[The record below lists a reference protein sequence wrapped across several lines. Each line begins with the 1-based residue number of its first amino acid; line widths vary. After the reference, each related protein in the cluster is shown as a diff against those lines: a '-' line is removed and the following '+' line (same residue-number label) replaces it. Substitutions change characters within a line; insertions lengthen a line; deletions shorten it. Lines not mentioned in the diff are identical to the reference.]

1 MQRFSITVAI
11 SVAAAACVCPGL
23 SIVHSTERNVSLS
36 RIMIVDDD
44 QTTVDLLKTL
54 LELDGFTVSVVGL
67 GADVIP
73 KAEAAQPELFMVDY
87 NLTDMT
93 GLDVLERLRNH
104 ADFSDTPVII
114 ASGMNVE
121 DEVMA
126 AGADRFIVKPFEPS
140 ELPELFNRLIAG

>member
-1 MQRFSITVAI
+1 
-11 SVAAAACVCPGL
+11 
-23 SIVHSTERNVSLS
+23 
-36 RIMIVDDD
+36 MIVDDD

-54 LELDGFTVSVVGL
+54 LELDDFQVLVVMRGS
-67 GADVIP
+67 DVIA
-73 KAEAAQPELFMVDY
+73 KAEATQPDLFMVDY

-93 GLDVLERLRNH
+93 GLDVLTTLRNH
-104 ADFSDTPVII
+104 AAFADTPVII
-114 ASGMNVE
+114 ASGMDVE